1 MRLREAGHNLL
12 LLHSP
17 EPVTPAHLTELFGQP
32 VSDIIAALNRAGMLL
47 PSNFTQLEASPALA
61 ASLMATARYGLEYEP
76 GQQITPAVQARV
88 RRALEL

>member
-17 EPVTPAHLTELFGQP
+17 EPVTPEHLMELFGQP

-61 ASLMATARYGLEYEP
+61 ASLMATARYGLECEAN
-76 GQQITPAVQARV
+76 QQVTPAVRARV